1 MKNSLTRS
9 HLSKSERQIRKD
21 KTISFVIL
29 FVVCL
34 FWVLP
39 FVYLFGT
46 SLKDEFSLM
55 SGKPTILPEIGHWT
69 FEHYLGFL
77 NTSNHGRLDNLPIWM
92 INSFVVT
99 FTTVILALIVDTL
112 AAYALVF
119 FKFRGRNIILA
130 VLIVF
135 MTIPGVIGTTPL
147 YSMFVSIG
155 KTTGL
160 SNVVLFSLKS
170 MSNGIESVDKI
181 YLYPY
186 LWLICP
192 GVSGVF
198 NLLLMKNFFDSIPKD
213 IIESAK
219 SDGASDFLVFRR
231 IVLPLA
237 RSTILLIVLFTFVGS
252 WNDLLWPQ
260 LITGGKTLNMTINV
274 ALVAYTGGV
283 NSWSLKAAQSAA
295 AMFALMP
302 ILIVFIIVQ
311 NKMIDGL
318 ANTGVKR

>member
-1 MKNSLTRS
+1 MESNLIRS
-9 HLSKSERQIRKD
+9 PLSKSERQTRKE
-21 KTISFVIL
+21 KIISFVIL
-29 FVVCL
+29 LVVCL

-39 FVYLFGT
+39 FIYLFGT
-46 SLKDEFSLM
+46 SLKDEASLM
-55 SGKPTILPEIGHWT
+55 SGKPTILPEPGHWT

-77 NTSNHGRLDNLPIWM
+77 NTSNHGRIDNLPIWM
-92 INSFVVT
+92 INSLVVT
-99 FTTVILALIVDTL
+99 SLTVILTLLVDTL

-119 FKFRGRNIILA
+119 FNFKGKNLILA
-130 VLIVF
+130 ILIVF

-155 KTTGL
+155 KATGL
-160 SNVVLFSLKS
+160 SSATLFNLKS
-170 MSNGIESVDKI
+170 VVNGVESTEKI

-186 LWLICP
+186 LWLIAP
-192 GVSGVF
+192 GVGGVF
-198 NLLLMKNFFDSIPKD
+198 NLLLMKNFFDSIPRD

-219 SDGASDFLVFRR
+219 SDGASDLLIFRR

-237 RSTILLIVLFTFVGS
+237 RSTVLLIVLFTFVGS
-252 WNDLLWPQ
+252 WNDLMWPQ
-260 LITGGKTLNMTINV
+260 LIIGGKTLNMTINV

-295 AMFALMP
+295 GMFALLP

-311 NKMIDGL
+311 DKMIDGL